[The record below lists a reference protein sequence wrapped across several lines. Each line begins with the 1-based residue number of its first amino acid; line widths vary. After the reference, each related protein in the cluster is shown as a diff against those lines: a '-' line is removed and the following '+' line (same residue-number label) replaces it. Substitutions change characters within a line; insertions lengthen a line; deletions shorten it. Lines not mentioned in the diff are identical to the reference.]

1 MLTFGPGTQG
11 SAVMSEVGWLD
22 SLLRTLYG
30 GLDPSIPGMG
40 GRDCA
45 LHIPFRVKV
54 FEAIAVIVYLGILYV
69 WTAKT
74 LTSVTE
80 DDVRVMKERDQRL
93 GGKMKK
99 VVLMML
105 SLVFGMELSF
115 KIITGRL
122 LFVLNPCHAITLSQ
136 LYILCVE
143 PNKWSVAVYRVMVHN
158 LFGAFIGVL
167 FAVTNTRE
175 LPGQVPVYWTQHF
188 IICSVPL
195 YIMYLWGLYHLIR
208 KTHHFE

>member
-136 LYILCVE
+136 VLRFLSVVRLCLRLSVGLSACLSGWLSVCVCLSVCLCV
-143 PNKWSVAVYRVMVHN
+143 S
-158 LFGAFIGVL
+158 
-167 FAVTNTRE
+167 
-175 LPGQVPVYWTQHF
+175 
-188 IICSVPL
+188 
-195 YIMYLWGLYHLIR
+195 LIADD
-208 KTHHFE
+208 